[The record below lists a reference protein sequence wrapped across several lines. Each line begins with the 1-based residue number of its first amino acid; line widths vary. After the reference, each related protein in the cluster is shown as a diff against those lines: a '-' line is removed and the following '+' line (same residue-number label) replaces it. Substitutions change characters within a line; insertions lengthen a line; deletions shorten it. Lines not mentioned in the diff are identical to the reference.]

1 MREIKAAV
9 EDNVGEDM
17 VSAKT
22 APLERKKVQST
33 KSLFIWQFPHA
44 FDHTSRQ
51 ALYALHQGRVSLKV
65 R

>member
-1 MREIKAAV
+1 MGEV
-9 EDNVGEDM
+9 E

-22 APLERKKVQST
+22 APLE
-33 KSLFIWQFPHA
+33 KSLFIWKFPHA

-51 ALYALHQGRVSLKV
+51 PLFALHLGYVSLNV